1 MVHTR
6 GVRLHAATAGSA
18 DHPLILLLHGAC
30 GAWFDWRDV
39 LLPLADCGYHV
50 AAVDMR
56 GYGLSDH
63 PAGRFDYD
71 LRGAVGDITGVIR
84 SLGHDSATLI
94 GEGSGGAVAW
104 AVASK
109 EPELVSSLI
118 SIGAIHPAD
127 FRRLRWAQPW
137 FAHPPIS
144 GILPPLL
151 WRHGVP
157 SARAYRRNLIAST
170 HPRFHDDYRFEECL
184 SLRLAELSPQR
195 PRPAVKSNIELTWAK
210 VPSDSYRRPIDVP
223 ATLIHPGGAAWE
235 AFEDR
240 ARRRSRGVF
249 RSVHIPDT
257 VLLPHIEDPGAFLDA
272 IVPALGMRL
281 RRP

>member
-30 GAWFDWRDV
+30 GAWFDWRDI

-71 LRGAVGDITGVIR
+71 LHGTVGDITGVIR

-104 AVASK
+104 TVASK
-109 EPELVSSLI
+109 YPAMVDSLI

-127 FRRLRWAQPW
+127 LRRLRFTQPW
-137 FAHPPIS
+137 TVFPPIP
-144 GILPPLL
+144 GLLPPAL
-151 WRHGVP
+151 WRRGVP
-157 SARAYRRNLIAST
+157 SAGAYQRNLVAST
-170 HPRFHDDYRFEECL
+170 HARFHDDYRFEECL
-184 SLRLAELSPQR
+184 SLRLAELAPER
-195 PRPAVKSNIELTWAK
+195 PRPAVKSNIELVWAK
-210 VPSDSYRRPIDVP
+210 VPSEQYRRPIDAPV
-223 ATLIHPGGAAWE
+223 TLIHPGGPGWE
-235 AFEDR
+235 VQEDR
-240 ARRRSRGVF
+240 ARRRTRGTF

-257 VLLPHIEDPGAFLDA
+257 ELLPHIEDPGAFLDA

-281 RRP
+281 RHS